1 MAGEGEAGMRH
12 MSGEQLSKRVTLQ
25 TATETRDTDGSVIQT
40 WSDTATVRA
49 AVEPLVGR
57 EYWAAQQ
64 INAERTVRF
73 RIRYR
78 SGVTPKM
85 RVSYDSRVFDIKSA
99 INVNERGRE
108 LVLMCEE
115 VV

>member
-1 MAGEGEAGMRH
+1 MTMKYLTI
-12 MSGEQLSKRVTLQ
+12 EQLRHKITLQ
-25 TATETRDTDGSVIQT
+25 TATETRDTDGSIINT
-40 WSDTATVRA
+40 WADTATVRA

-64 INAERTVRF
+64 VNAERTVKF
-73 RIRYR
+73 HIWYR

-85 RVSYDSRVFDIKSA
+85 RVSYDSRTFDIKSV
-99 INVNERGRE
+99 INVNERNRE

-115 VV
+115 VVS